1 MEARNDVAKE
11 RLFDRAC
18 STCSAGS
25 TGSFS
30 TTGIGVRVWCST
42 LPPLVFY
49 VAVVGDAITAGTE
62 EPPCSAD
69 PICLLL
75 FRGMSRK
82 MSASSVSSS
91 ERGKM
96 AWRRLLAAD
105 RLPAALA
112 DASSTT
118 SNAAQW
124 TSSVLALVWAAGP
137 ATCGQS
143 TPGGGDTNTAA
154 RSRPLLWQT

>member
-1 MEARNDVAKE
+1 MAKE
-11 RLFDRAC
+11 RLFDCSC

-30 TTGIGVRVWCST
+30 TTGTSVGVWCLT
-42 LPPLVFY
+42 LPLLVFC
-49 VAVVGDAITAGTE
+49 VAVVGGAITAGIE
-62 EPPCSAD
+62 ELPCSVD

-96 AWRRLLAAD
+96 AWRHLLAAGH
-105 RLPAALA
+105 LLAALA
-112 DASSTT
+112 VTSSPTLST
-118 SNAAQW
+118 AQS
-124 TSSVLALVWAAGP
+124 TSSVLALVWVVEP
-137 ATCGQS
+137 AICGQS

-154 RSRPLLWQT
+154 QS

>member
-1 MEARNDVAKE
+1 MAKE

-18 STCSAGS
+18 SMCSAGS

-30 TTGIGVRVWCST
+30 TTGTGVGVWCST

-49 VAVVGDAITAGTE
+49 DAITAGTE
-62 EPPCSAD
+62 EPPCSVD

-75 FRGMSRK
+75 FRGTSRK

-91 ERGKM
+91 KRGKM
-96 AWRRLLAAD
+96 AWQRLLASG
-105 RLPAALA
+105 RLLA
-112 DASSTT
+112 TLAVTSSPTLST
-118 SNAAQW
+118 AQS
-124 TSSVLALVWAAGP
+124 TSSVLALVWAVEP
-137 ATCGQS
+137 AICGQS

-154 RSRPLLWQT
+154 RS